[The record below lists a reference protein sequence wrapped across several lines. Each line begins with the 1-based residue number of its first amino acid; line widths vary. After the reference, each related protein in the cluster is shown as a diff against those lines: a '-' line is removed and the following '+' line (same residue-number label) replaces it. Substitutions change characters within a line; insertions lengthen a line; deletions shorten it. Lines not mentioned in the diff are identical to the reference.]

1 MLAPITVEKEAEPR
15 ICATSGYNGLVM
27 FPKFGDNTIK
37 DEATLRRVLA
47 FMDALCTSEYQD
59 FINFGLEGIH
69 YEVADGVRTLLTNE
83 SGSKVLDA
91 ARGDIGQILPFA
103 AYIRRD
109 DDSDM
114 LRDLYDQIE
123 AREAWAVLDD
133 SVGLKSATYNDLSS
147 ELDPFMMDAA
157 VNFVTGAITEDD
169 YRAAYQDWLA
179 FGGQDVLDEFTSAY
193 ETYKK

>member
-1 MLAPITVEKEAEPR
+1 M
-15 ICATSGYNGLVM
+15 
-27 FPKFGDNTIK
+27 
-37 DEATLRRVLA
+37 
-47 FMDALCTSEYQD
+47 
-59 FINFGLEGIH
+59 
-69 YEVADGVRTLLTNE
+69 ADGVRTLLTSE
-83 SGSKVLDA
+83 SGNKVLDV

-147 ELDPFMMDAA
+147 ELDPLMMDAA

-169 YRAAYQDWLA
+169 YRAAFQDWLA